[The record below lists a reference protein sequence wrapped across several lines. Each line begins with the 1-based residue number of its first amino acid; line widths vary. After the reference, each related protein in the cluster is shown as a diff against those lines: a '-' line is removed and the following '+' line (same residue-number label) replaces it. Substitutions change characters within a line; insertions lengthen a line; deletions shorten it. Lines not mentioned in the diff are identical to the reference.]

1 MSLTQ
6 RQSIVADLRTLP
18 LGKPVTDFLDY
29 LVIEAG
35 LSDNTVLAYGRDLRE
50 FLKFCRDNEIERME
64 AVQPWLV
71 RKYFGPRPAVPV
83 VAAPTGGIAK
93 PALSQSNRAS
103 GLDEGSRVE
112 PILAVS
118 SPAHKGGTG
127 APTQDF
133 ALGDS
138 TPSPRG
144 GRRRAALAAGTRG
157 GARFANENS
166 AKRALVAVRMF
177 LRFAKLRRL
186 IEDDG
191 SEVLDT
197 PKTWQRLPVVCNKQQ
212 VLRLLE
218 APAREEPFYLR
229 DRALLE
235 LLYATGVRASELAG
249 LKTMDVNLDIGYLRC
264 LGKGNKE
271 RVIPVGRIAI
281 GATRDYLRDL
291 RPRLAKP
298 QSHAFLLLSRT
309 GRPLSRIEVWRLVKK
324 YAVRAGMPRNVTVH
338 TLRHCFATHL
348 LSGGADLRSVQE
360 MLGHVDIGTTQIY
373 THVDYER
380 LRQIHKKFHPRP

>member
-6 RQSIVADLRTLP
+6 RQSIVEDLRTLP

-35 LSDNTVLAYGRDLRE
+35 LSDNTVLAYGRDLRA
-50 FLKFCRDNEIERME
+50 FVKYCRDNEIGKIED
-64 AVQPWLV
+64 VKPGLV
-71 RKYFGPRPAVPV
+71 GRYFGPRVAVKAD
-83 VAAPTGGIAK
+83 AAQKKT
-93 PALSQSNRAS
+93 
-103 GLDEGSRVE
+103 
-112 PILAVS
+112 
-118 SPAHKGGTG
+118 
-127 APTQDF
+127 
-133 ALGDS
+133 
-138 TPSPRG
+138 
-144 GRRRAALAAGTRG
+144 AAAQP
-157 GARFANENS
+157 RFANESS

-177 LRFAKLRRL
+177 LRFAKLRHL

-191 SEVLDT
+191 SEMLDA
-197 PKTWQRLPVVCNKQQ
+197 PKTWQRLPIVCNKQQ

-218 APAREEPFYLR
+218 APSREEPFYLR

-264 LGKGNKE
+264 LGKGSKE
-271 RVIPVGRIAI
+271 RIIPVGRIAI
-281 GATRDYLRDL
+281 GAIRDYLRDL

-373 THVDYER
+373 THVDHER